1 MLRFSFMQVQSY
13 AHSAALHL
21 TKMQAAS
28 GYRFR
33 LFDDSAKTYLDDD
46 SLFETTSLAE
56 VVAFIRGY
64 RKAIAKALRHIKA
77 EPPTKPSS
85 LNRKRQVVDKIKS
98 ANA

>member
-13 AHSAALHL
+13 AHSAGLHL

-33 LFDDSAKTYLDDD
+33 LFDDSAKTYLDED

-56 VVAFIRGY
+56 IVAFIRGY
-64 RKAIAKALRHIKA
+64 RKAVAKALKHIKA
-77 EPPTKPSS
+77 VSPTKPSIS
-85 LNRKRQVVDKIKS
+85 RKRQVVDKIKV